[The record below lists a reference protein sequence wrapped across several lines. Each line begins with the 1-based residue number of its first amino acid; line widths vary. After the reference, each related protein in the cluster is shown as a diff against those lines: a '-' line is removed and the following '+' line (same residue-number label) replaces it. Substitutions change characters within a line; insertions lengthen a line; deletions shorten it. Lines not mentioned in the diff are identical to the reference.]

1 LSGRQ
6 RVLLVESSRQK
17 PLERIKTLN
26 DAIHT
31 YCYDKD
37 PFLAGCG
44 ISIEKEMTQVEGRV
58 LKPPMLKFGK
68 NEDFQPCNGRW
79 NFNNKVIVCKD
90 FRASLFPFYFY
101 PLFLALQ
108 MLLEPRAIKS
118 WAIVNFSFPCDSS
131 HISRELISCGMRKGI
146 EIDRPFA
153 LVEEDPQYK
162 KSRSC

>member
-26 DAIHT
+26 DAMHT

-79 NFNNKVIVCKD
+79 NFNNK
-90 FRASLFPFYFY
+90 
-101 PLFLALQ
+101 